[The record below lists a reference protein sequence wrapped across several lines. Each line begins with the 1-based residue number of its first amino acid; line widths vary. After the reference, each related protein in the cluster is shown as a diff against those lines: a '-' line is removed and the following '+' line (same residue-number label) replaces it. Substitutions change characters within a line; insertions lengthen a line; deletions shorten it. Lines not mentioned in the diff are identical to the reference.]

1 MVKRRCQDWDCD
13 LTIYDS
19 IIEEENVDE
28 KRYSFPKLNLSVK
41 AKNLEE
47 AERKVKALVEWD
59 YENKSI

>member
-13 LTIYDS
+13 LTIDDS
-19 IIEEENVDE
+19 IIDE
-28 KRYSFPKLNLSVK
+28 PIIWEKTFSFPKLNLSVK

-47 AERKVKALVEWD
+47 AEKKVKALVEWD